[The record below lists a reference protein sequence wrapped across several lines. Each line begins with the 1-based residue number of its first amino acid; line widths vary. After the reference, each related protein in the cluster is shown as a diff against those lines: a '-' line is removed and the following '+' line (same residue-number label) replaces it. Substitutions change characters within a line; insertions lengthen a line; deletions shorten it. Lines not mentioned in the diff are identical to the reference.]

1 MSPRRPRGSPAP
13 GQKGQFF
20 TAGHDP
26 FDHPAFHAWAAQA
39 RLDTVTVLEPFAGA
53 NHLIDWLQGHG
64 WAKAFAAF
72 DIEPRHPLVQARNTL
87 ARFPKGFEACVTNP
101 PFLAT
106 YAAKRRG
113 WKVQAGGYDDL
124 YKRCLERCLAN
135 VPYLAAIVP
144 ASFATCGLFHD
155 RLQTLVLMN
164 DRYFEGTT
172 VPVLLALWGP
182 QPGGESFT
190 VYDGDVCVG
199 QWDAL
204 QQHSPTPRH
213 TTPVVFN
220 AVNGQL
226 DLIAIDHD
234 KGPSIRF
241 APAGSLL
248 DDAAITSASRLHTRV
263 LLPDAPVDLDVAAY
277 AQRLNRALARYR
289 RDTHDV
295 LMTPFKGLRKD
306 GRYRRRLDYATARAL
321 VQAVPWERS
330 GP

>member
-1 MSPRRPRGSPAP
+1 MTTRRPRAP
-13 GQKGQFF
+13 SAPRQKGQFF
-20 TAGHDP
+20 TAGNDP
-26 FDHPAFHAWAAQA
+26 FDHPAFHAWAQEAQ
-39 RLDTVTVLEPFAGA
+39 LGSVEVLEPFAGA
-53 NHLIDWLQGHG
+53 NHLIEWLQGHG
-64 WAKAFAAF
+64 WANSFAAF
-72 DIEPRHPLVQARNTL
+72 DIEPGHPAVQQRNTL
-87 ARFPKGFEACVTNP
+87 ARFPKGFHACVTNP

-124 YKRCLERCLAN
+124 YKRCLDRCLAN

-144 ASFATCGLFHD
+144 ASFATSGLFHE
-155 RLQTLVLMN
+155 RLRTLVLMN

-182 QPGGESFT
+182 DDRQGRFE
-190 VYDGDVCVG
+190 VYDGATLVG
-199 QWDAL
+199 LWTDL
-204 QQHSPTPRH
+204 LRHRPVPRH
-213 TTPVVFN
+213 ATPVVFN

-234 KGPSIRF
+234 RGASIRF
-241 APAGSLL
+241 APAGLL

-263 LLPDAPVDLDVAAY
+263 LLPEAPDDLDVAAY

-295 LMTPFKGLRKD
+295 LLTPFKGLRKD
-306 GRYRRRLDYATARAL
+306 GRYRRRLDYATARVL
-321 VQAVPWERS
+321 IQAVSWDR
-330 GP
+330 G